1 MYLLS
6 IIASIMRCTNCV
18 LYHQITRNKN
28 AKKRWENVKIL
39 VIDEIS
45 MLSAELFDVLSTVAT
60 RVRLD
65 ERPFGGIQLIL
76 CGDFFQLPPV
86 GLGSST
92 HLCFK
97 AKSWQSLF
105 HSTGNQIGDQCLY
118 VLDKVFRQRDS
129 DFLGMLHEVRR
140 GEVSEATRKRLTKK
154 VAEDYRRERERK
166 LRLENMNTA
175 SLSQMSAAE
184 AASAAIKPTK
194 LFGKNVDVDRV
205 NVEELAQI
213 HDREY
218 TYMAADEGNEKHLK
232 QLRNGTKIPETI
244 TLKIG
249 AQVGVFTCV
258 CVSESV
264 SLCLCMP
271 VCVCTWWMPSLTVH

>member
-1 MYLLS
+1 
-6 IIASIMRCTNCV
+6 
-18 LYHQITRNKN
+18 
-28 AKKRWENVKIL
+28 VKIL

-45 MLSAELFDVLSTVAT
+45 MLSAELFDLLSTIAS

-92 HLCFK
+92 HLCFR
-97 AKSWQSLF
+97 AKSWQALF
-105 HSTGNQIGDQCLY
+105 HPAGDQSGDQSLY

-140 GEVSEATRKRLTKK
+140 GEVSEMTRKRFTKK
-154 VAEDYRRERERK
+154 VADDYRRERERK
-166 LRLENMNTA
+166 LLLENNN
-175 SLSQMSAAE
+175 SLSQMTPSE
-184 AASAAIKPTK
+184 AASASIKPTK

-205 NVEELAQI
+205 NCEELLKI
-213 HDREY
+213 EDREV
-218 TYMAADEGNEKHLK
+218 TYVAVDEGAEKYLK
-232 QLRNGTKIPETI
+232 QLRNGTKIPEQI

-249 AQVGVFTCV
+249 AQVGGMCFTFVYYLMLCVYV
-258 CVSESV
+258 CVSPSYYCSCYV
-264 SLCLCMP
+264 LLFVVIGYIMLLSLLYYVICCCCCCPPPPL
-271 VCVCTWWMPSLTVH
+271 SGLSR